1 MNKLEVTMCKLIFF
15 CKINKSLENKKV
27 KKKYLTKMLESRF
40 LTKYVFVAV
49 FTWKTIL

>member
-27 KKKYLTKMLESRF
+27 KKN
-40 LTKYVFVAV
+40 
-49 FTWKTIL
+49 I